1 MSEISNLVKVKAVKT
16 DVKIPIANVIEK
28 PLTGP
33 EAIKNNIIAAINV
46 VIFASNIVDYALL

>member
-46 VIFASNIVDYALL
+46 VIFLSLIHI

>member
-1 MSEISNLVKVKAVKT
+1 MKVNAVKT
-16 DVKIPIANVIEK
+16 DVKIPKANVIEN

-46 VIFASNIVDYALL
+46 VIFASNIVYKALL